1 MESLEFRLL
10 NEFQRDF
17 PLVSQPF
24 KAMAEKLGTDEN
36 AVLDLLAG
44 LQEEGKIS
52 RVGVVFRP
60 NCVGASTL
68 AAMAVGSGHMEEVA
82 DLVSS
87 YREVNHNYERDNR
100 FNLWFVIAAADWEKV
115 WNVIEGIERR
125 SGYTVMPLPLVED
138 YHIDLGFD
146 LTEPDEDRWYRLRHA
161 EPRLRSAVRL
171 PLSSGPRWLA
181 PSEAVLVTAI
191 QQGFP
196 LVPRPFAEIALH
208 TGLSE
213 AQVIAQIKSWSADD
227 VVKRVGVIVRHRE
240 LGFLANAMVV
250 WDVPDSQVTPIG
262 ARVAALPYVTLCYRR
277 RRFLPDWPYN
287 LYCMIHGRDRDS
299 VLERID
305 DLEQRCGLRSHP
317 NVILFSR
324 RRFKQNGARYL
335 AAV

>member
-17 PLVSQPF
+17 PLVSRPF
-24 KAMAEKLGTDEN
+24 QAMAEKLGADEN
-36 AVLDLLAG
+36 SVLDLLAG

-60 NCVGASTL
+60 NSVGASTL
-68 AAMAVGSGHMEEVA
+68 AAMAVDPARLEEVA
-82 DLVSS
+82 DLVCG
-87 YREVNHNYERDNR
+87 YREVNHNYEREHR
-100 FNLWFVIAAADWEKV
+100 LNLWFVITAADWEKV
-115 WNVIEGIERR
+115 WSVIEDIERR
-125 SGYTVMPLPLVED
+125 SGCTVLPLPLVED

-146 LTEPDEDRWYRLRHA
+146 LTEPDEDRRYRLRHA

-171 PLSSGPRWLA
+171 PLSGGPRRLT
-181 PSEAVLVTAI
+181 PSEAALVSVI

-196 LVPRPFAEIALH
+196 LASRPFAEIALH
-208 TGLSE
+208 TGLTE
-213 AQVIAQIKSWSADD
+213 AQVIAQIESWSANG
-227 VVKRVGVIVRHRE
+227 VVKRVGVIVRHQE

-250 WDVPDSQVTPIG
+250 WDVPDSQVTMIG

-277 RRFLPDWPYN
+277 RRCLPDWPYN

-305 DLEQRCGLRSHP
+305 ALGRRCGLRSYP
-317 NVILFSR
+317 NLILFSR